1 MGWALAALMLGLLAL
16 PGCGRNESQR
26 QPQPQPTITS
36 PESLEL
42 GTAVAAAPGLA
53 SFAAAL
59 QAADFTRPLDSGAP
73 YTLLAPTDAAIG
85 RQQPA
90 WRGLLAPANHDRLVD
105 VLREHV
111 VPGYLTPDKIET
123 AISRNGG
130 KPIVLKT
137 AGEGSVTFARDGDA
151 LAFTS
156 AAGMTAHLA
165 GAPVRA
171 RNGVALP
178 LDSVLVPLP

>member
-1 MGWALAALMLGLLAL
+1 MGRALAALVLGLLAL
-16 PGCGRNESQR
+16 PGCGRDET

-59 QAADFTRPLDSGAP
+59 QAADFTKPLDSGAP
-73 YTLLAPTDAAIG
+73 YTLLAPTDAAIA
-85 RQQPA
+85 RQQPV
-90 WRGLLAPANHDRLVD
+90 WRGLFAPANHDRLVD

-111 VPGYLTPDKIET
+111 IPGYLTPGKIEA
-123 AISRNGG
+123 AIVRNGG

-137 AGEGSVTFARDGDA
+137 AGEGSVTFARDGDG

-156 AAGMTAHLA
+156 SAGVTAHLA
-165 GAPVRA
+165 GEPVRA
-171 RNGVALP
+171 SNGAALP
-178 LDSVLVPLP
+178 LDAVLVRLP

>member
-1 MGWALAALMLGLLAL
+1 MGRALTAVMLGLMAL
-16 PGCGRNESQR
+16 PGCGRNET
-26 QPQPQPTITS
+26 QPQPTVTS

-59 QAADFTRPLDSGAP
+59 QAADFTKPLDSGAP
-73 YTLLAPTDAAIG
+73 YTLLAPTDAAIA

-90 WRGLLAPANHDRLVD
+90 WRDLLAPANHDRLGD

-111 VPGYLTPDKIET
+111 IPGYMTPREIET
-123 AISRNGG
+123 AIARNGG

-137 AGEGSVTFARDGDA
+137 AGEGSVTFARNGDG

-156 AAGMTAHLA
+156 TAGMTAHLA
-165 GAPVRA
+165 GEPVRA
-171 RNGVALP
+171 SNGAALP
-178 LDSVLVPLP
+178 LDSVLVRLP